1 MPPGVE
7 IATQRLWLRRWRQ
20 EDRAPFAAMNA
31 DPAVMEHFPSCL
43 SRAESD
49 ALADRIQ
56 DHFSTRG
63 YGPWAVEV
71 PQRARFIGFIGLFVP
86 EFEAPF
92 TPCVEIGWRLAR
104 SWWGQGL
111 ATEGAQAALA
121 YGFEQLG
128 LAEIVSFTVP
138 RNSRSRAVMEK
149 LGMQYSEDFDHPRMD
164 RQHPLCRHVLYR
176 LARAAW
182 AASARSR

>member
-1 MPPGVE
+1 MPPGIEVE
-7 IATQRLWLRRWRQ
+7 TARLWLRRWRV
-20 EDRAPFAAMNA
+20 EDREPFAALNA
-31 DPAVMEHFPSCL
+31 DPSVMEHFPSSL
-43 SRAESD
+43 SREESD
-49 ALADRIQ
+49 ALAGRIQ

-71 PQRARFIGFIGLFVP
+71 PQRAPFIGFIGLFVP
-86 EFEAPF
+86 DFEAPF

-104 SWWGQGL
+104 AWWRQGL

-138 RNSRSRAVMEK
+138 ANRRSRRVMEK
-149 LGMQYSEDFDHPRMD
+149 LGMRYSGDFNHPRMN

-176 LARAAW
+176 LARSDWSAT
-182 AASARSR
+182 ARS